1 MGCQRQDLTY
11 AQLRKDSPGV
21 NRENHDSL
29 CPFALLM
36 AGRGV
41 TLCSGGIRFISCLD
55 LGTQDSVRDGCSVWS
70 LARGGGSLGPR
81 LSDLTEEGIG
91 MAMSEARSN
100 EEVHAAWITLSEEV
114 RTGVLL
120 TLRNGRPF
128 GSHVPYVFG
137 EQWTRAYIHV
147 SRLALHTGHLLQDV
161 RVGLFVSEP
170 DRPEKNPSA
179 LRRMNLQ
186 GEAVLLQAGGLDYAA
201 AKERYLA
208 RFPQSAMMF
217 GFADFSL
224 WELRLQDAHLILGF
238 GQAYLAD
245 ATTPL
250 SWIHQEPSTKGVT
263 RET

>member
-1 MGCQRQDLTY
+1 
-11 AQLRKDSPGV
+11 
-21 NRENHDSL
+21 
-29 CPFALLM
+29 
-36 AGRGV
+36 
-41 TLCSGGIRFISCLD
+41 
-55 LGTQDSVRDGCSVWS
+55 
-70 LARGGGSLGPR
+70 
-81 LSDLTEEGIG
+81 
-91 MAMSEARSN
+91 MAMSAAKSN
-100 EEVHAAWITLSEEV
+100 EEVQDAWANLAEEI

-147 SRLALHTGHLLQDV
+147 SGLALHTGHLLQDT
-161 RVGLFVSEP
+161 RIGLFVSEP

-186 GEAVLLQAGGLDYAA
+186 GEAVLLHADAPNYAEV
-201 AKERYLA
+201 KERYLA

-224 WELRLQDAHLILGF
+224 WELRFQDAHLVLGF

-250 SWIHQEPSTKGVT
+250 AWTHQKPEQKK
-263 RET
+263 